1 MIFGVVR
8 RLYTIALSKS
18 TENLL
23 FRFSSDF
30 PSKMDNWKGRNRARD
45 AGISG
50 QPPRSS
56 RTACRALPPIRRQR
70 RKAPTCRG
78 AGSTANRT
86 RSRRSLGA
94 LGHKG
99 LFAHG
104 VDEAVAGQGTR
115 RGKRQL
121 IAARAAIQHVLPRG
135 MIQQTV
141 RHKADHPAA
150 RCKAGLLR
158 GGVRTGS
165 PAGDERK
172 ALGRSEL
179 SGLHGKA
186 AVIRPELPRAD
197 ERNAARA
204 EQGRVAAA
212 EQGGR
217 ALRLAHAAQA
227 RREAVR
233 KARQDR
239 DSLRGSGLEIAVQRV
254 RPVEQRRDLQGGRLR
269 IAERRR

>member
-1 MIFGVVR
+1 
-8 RLYTIALSKS
+8 
-18 TENLL
+18 
-23 FRFSSDF
+23 
-30 PSKMDNWKGRNRARD
+30 
-45 AGISG
+45 
-50 QPPRSS
+50 
-56 RTACRALPPIRRQR
+56 
-70 RKAPTCRG
+70 
-78 AGSTANRT
+78 
-86 RSRRSLGA
+86 
-94 LGHKG
+94 
-99 LFAHG
+99 
-104 VDEAVAGQGTR
+104 
-115 RGKRQL
+115 
-121 IAARAAIQHVLPRG
+121 

-217 ALRLAHAAQA
+217 AQVEHEEA
-227 RREAVR
+227 RPLGV
-233 KARQDR
+233 
-239 DSLRGSGLEIAVQRV
+239 
-254 RPVEQRRDLQGGRLR
+254 LQPALVGGRYVFFCAEEGLLAVDVERDTFYR
-269 IAERRR
+269 IALPPCGQGRAPGSYALDEQGRLLWSDELAGDGGDADARFYLLELPPLLDARGGRAPE

>member
-1 MIFGVVR
+1 
-8 RLYTIALSKS
+8 
-18 TENLL
+18 
-23 FRFSSDF
+23 
-30 PSKMDNWKGRNRARD
+30 
-45 AGISG
+45 
-50 QPPRSS
+50 
-56 RTACRALPPIRRQR
+56 
-70 RKAPTCRG
+70 
-78 AGSTANRT
+78 
-86 RSRRSLGA
+86 
-94 LGHKG
+94 
-99 LFAHG
+99 
-104 VDEAVAGQGTR
+104 
-115 RGKRQL
+115 
-121 IAARAAIQHVLPRG
+121 

-212 EQGGR
+212 EQGGGHSVSPMR
-217 ALRLAHAAQA
+217 RRRAGKPSERRVRTVMPCAAAALR
-227 RREAVR
+227 
-233 KARQDR
+233 
-239 DSLRGSGLEIAVQRV
+239 
-254 RPVEQRRDLQGGRLR
+254 
-269 IAERRR
+269 